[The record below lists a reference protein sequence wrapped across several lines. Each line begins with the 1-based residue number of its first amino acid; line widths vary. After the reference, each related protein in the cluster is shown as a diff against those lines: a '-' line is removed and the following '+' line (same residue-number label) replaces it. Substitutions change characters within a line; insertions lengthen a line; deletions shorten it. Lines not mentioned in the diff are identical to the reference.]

1 MTRPPESEPAAAVCV
16 CGKPYGLAP
25 HPAGG
30 YEWHFGC
37 IEWSQPL
44 DITAATDPHWL
55 GVNDWP
61 ARECL
66 PTTDPEDAD

>member
-1 MTRPPESEPAAAVCV
+1 VTRPPESEPAAAVCV

-55 GVNDWP
+55 
-61 ARECL
+61 
-66 PTTDPEDAD
+66 AD